1 MAPSEDSG
9 CSWTSASLVMP
20 LLYELQV
27 LLSEG
32 PTPSGVNVL
41 FACALALY
49 GLCYELDRVADPDN
63 VSYASALVVPCWLLM
78 TLVYVLGC
86 GPG

>member
-27 LLSEG
+27 LLFEG
-32 PTPSGVNVL
+32 PAPSGVNVII
-41 FACALALY
+41 AWTCALALY

-63 VSYASALVVPCWLLM
+63 VLL
-78 TLVYVLGC
+78 LRL
-86 GPG
+86 